1 MKKNRLIFILI
12 IFIMAMAA
20 CQKKQDAAAASTAGP
35 VPADTE
41 GNLLVEVKNMTP
53 EKFEHFFAVSG
64 SLEAIQDAFIS
75 AETSGQIKTIHAQ
88 EGQRVQKGDLLVSL
102 NSDITRNAVA
112 EVKNALDLARI
123 VFLKRQELWDK
134 NIGSEIQYLEA
145 KTNKETLEN
154 RLKSLQAQ
162 LDLAQVRA
170 PFAGII
176 DNIFKKA
183 GELAVP
189 GLQLMQLVNL
199 KRMRINAEVAETYL
213 GKIKQGDRI
222 EITFPTYPDWRLPAS
237 ISRIG
242 QVVSEKNR
250 TVLVQ
255 AVLDNRQE
263 KMKPNMM
270 VTLRCRDFF
279 APVALVV
286 PAIVVKNDLAGIYL
300 YTLERE
306 NGKTVAR
313 KLYIS
318 TGLTEGN
325 RTMVVGGL
333 AAGQQVI
340 VNGYNLV
347 KNGMPVT
354 VKR

>member
-1 MKKNRLIFILI
+1 MKKIRLLFILGVGV
-12 IFIMAMAA
+12 MVLAA
-20 CQKKQDAAAASTAGP
+20 CQQKKTEASAAAVVPTA
-35 VPADTE
+35 E
-41 GNLLVEVKNMTP
+41 NLLVEVQSVAP
-53 EKFEHFFAVSG
+53 EKFEHFFSVNG

-75 AETSGQIKTIHAQ
+75 AETNGQIRTVHVQ

-112 EVKNALDLARI
+112 EVRNALELART
-123 VFLKRQELWDK
+123 VFKKRQELWDK

-154 RLKSLQAQ
+154 RLGALQAQ
-162 LDLAQVRA
+162 LDLAQVKA
-170 PFAGII
+170 PFTGII
-176 DNIFKKA
+176 DKIFKKA

-189 GLQLMQLVNL
+189 GMQLMQLVNL
-199 KRMRINAEVAETYL
+199 GRMRVNAEVAETYL
-213 GKIKQGDRI
+213 GRIRQGDRI
-222 EITFPTYPDWRLPAS
+222 EVTFPTYPGWELEAA

-242 QVVSEKNR
+242 QVVSAKNR
-250 TVLVQ
+250 TVLMQ

-270 VTLRCRDFF
+270 ATLRCRDFF
-279 APVALVV
+279 APAALVV
-286 PAIVVKNDLAGIYL
+286 PAIIIKNDLAGTYL
-300 YTLERE
+300 YIVKQEK
-306 NGKTVAR
+306 GKAVAS
-313 KLYIS
+313 KVYVT

-325 RTMVVGGL
+325 RSMIVGGL
-333 AAGQQVI
+333 AARQQVI
-340 VNGYNLV
+340 VSGYNLV